1 MILRYAWVFLSLANN
16 IEHKLYHLHWIIYFQ
31 NDDDLGQNFF
41 CQFATRLRQIIL
53 FLKIPREQMM
63 FNKHVSYTFLYG
75 FHISIQPWSN
85 SVWSKNIE
93 YFNDSITHKLTHNT
107 SKISIWKIMTLPTYL
122 VVYSLFPTKVESS
135 WWSNLNK

>member
-1 MILRYAWVFLSLANN
+1 MKHLSIYGDISYWYKYNNKYLILRYAWVFLSLANN

-93 YFNDSITHKLTHNT
+93 YFNDSITHTNT
-107 SKISIWKIMTLPTYL
+107 YDLKIIL
-122 VVYSLFPTKVESS
+122 VKFLFGK
-135 WWSNLNK
+135 